1 MLESDGDCRREHRL
15 DFSEHG
21 FPVFALPGSF
31 EIVKKLNLA
40 DGPEASSGLTGLP
53 ETGISR
59 WNYTLVPWED

>member
-1 MLESDGDCRREHRL
+1 MSESDGDCRREHRL

-31 EIVKKLNLA
+31 EIAKKLNLA
-40 DGPEASSGLTGLP
+40 DGPEGSSLLTGLP
-53 ETGISR
+53 GTRISR